1 MKIEAA
7 ANKYPFVWRKAVT
20 RNQQKLAAR
29 EPELFREAEQ
39 LFGIRVVYG
48 EVIHM
53 YHLRKKLK
61 KLQKQEYLVFVRGSG
76 KHKSSLQKFTERLD
90 ETSRRLRQ
98 YVKHL
103 HIAGKRA
110 V

>member
-29 EPELFREAEQ
+29 VPELFWEAEQ

-53 YHLRKKLK
+53 YHLRKLRKKLK
-61 KLQKQEYLVFVRGSG
+61 KLQKQEGLVFVRGSG
-76 KHKSSLQKFTERLD
+76 KHKSNLQKFVERLD
-90 ETSRRLRQ
+90 ETSRIL
-98 YVKHL
+98 
-103 HIAGKRA
+103 RA
-110 V
+110 VR